1 MIPYLKRNPMKEYKV
16 VIYQE
21 NQLSSL
27 VFGAAKV
34 NPVKFSAFL
43 NSQTS
48 EGWRVVTMKKTG
60 AVCCC
65 FLCVKPISSSW
76 SGNVFKLGVY
86 ACLGLFVGWVL
97 LLILQLWFSFIEAE
111 LFIKITLTM
120 AGLFVIIL
128 AALLV
133 FGQYFSEKKMKDDG
147 FIN

>member
-1 MIPYLKRNPMKEYKV
+1 MKEYKV

-43 NSQTS
+43 NSQTP
-48 EGWRVVTMKKTG
+48 EGWRVVTMEKDQRRMLLFFRRE
-60 AVCCC
+60 AYAS
-65 FLCVKPISSSW
+65 FW

-97 LLILQLWFSFIEAE
+97 LLILQLWF
-111 LFIKITLTM
+111 
-120 AGLFVIIL
+120 
-128 AALLV
+128 LLSR
-133 FGQYFSEKKMKDDG
+133 QNYSSKLP
-147 FIN
+147 

>member
-1 MIPYLKRNPMKEYKV
+1 M
-16 VIYQE
+16 
-21 NQLSSL
+21 
-27 VFGAAKV
+27 
-34 NPVKFSAFL
+34 
-43 NSQTS
+43 
-48 EGWRVVTMKKTG
+48 
-60 AVCCC
+60 
-65 FLCVKPISSSW
+65 
-76 SGNVFKLGVY
+76 FKLGVY

-133 FGQYFSEKKMKDDG
+133 IGQYFSEKKMKDDG